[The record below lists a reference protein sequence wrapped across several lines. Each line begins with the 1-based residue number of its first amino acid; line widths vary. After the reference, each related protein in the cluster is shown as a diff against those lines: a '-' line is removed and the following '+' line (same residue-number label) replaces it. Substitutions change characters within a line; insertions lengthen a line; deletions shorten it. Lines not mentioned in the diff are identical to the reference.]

1 MQASIVKGALVK
13 TALAE
18 LLEATVKL
26 PKDETDLLQASP
38 PPPALFPLFFN
49 LRARCA
55 SNSMGPIT
63 LPHRSHPQ
71 SFVNLNKDCFSS

>member
-26 PKDETDLLQASP
+26 PKDETDLLQASFP
-38 PPPALFPLFFN
+38 PRFLCSSTVLLSQLAPSRFLTAV
-49 LRARCA
+49 LR
-55 SNSMGPIT
+55 SP
-63 LPHRSHPQ
+63 
-71 SFVNLNKDCFSS
+71 SSI

>member
-26 PKDETDLLQASP
+26 PKDETDLLQASLP
-38 PPPALFPLFFN
+38 P
-49 LRARCA
+49 
-55 SNSMGPIT
+55 
-63 LPHRSHPQ
+63 
-71 SFVNLNKDCFSS
+71 CFLCS